1 MINSDTAFFILL
13 SLSPMNIHNSAYL
26 VNVNMTYWQS
36 CVTEYIRIVIGV
48 LTMHRHLNYKQ
59 TEKKKTTQ
67 KTKHKRVALRTNA
80 CALKGRLTR

>member
-1 MINSDTAFFILL
+1 
-13 SLSPMNIHNSAYL
+13 MNIHNSAYL
-26 VNVNMTYWQS
+26 VSVNMTHWQS

-48 LTMHRHLNYKQ
+48 LTMHRHLNYKLR
-59 TEKKKTTQ
+59 KKKTTQ